1 VDVNVV
7 KYRDLPARSTWTF
20 LRHEIELERRGAKM
34 SQDLTGIE
42 RSQGQASLL
51 SPRRQIVLNADF
63 WTWLLVAVGV
73 VLQVLEYAD
82 NRPLYMDEDLLLS
95 NLVGLPILDFSTTLS
110 KDQLAA
116 PGFLV
121 VERIMVRL
129 PMPTVWSAR
138 LIPLLCGI
146 ASMFLMR
153 SVARHYLSPR
163 AVPMAVGLFALDDW
177 LIYYAVEIKQYCSDT
192 TLTLV
197 ALLLASAAAG
207 LSRRSLL
214 ILAVFGV
221 VGVWFSHPLAMVL
234 GAVGTYLA
242 AKAGVRRDWKKM
254 SGVVATSVLW
264 AGSFAACYLVS
275 YRILSKEKFI
285 WNWWDFAFLPIPPR
299 SLADLSRDF
308 WQIINIFNSPA
319 WVVTPLGVLFSA
331 FLAMALYL
339 IGSLSL
345 GLRWRGGLY
354 LLVAPLLFTLA
365 ASALHQYPFHGRLL
379 LFLVPTVHLLVAEGA
394 EALTR
399 RGGVILTVA
408 LGVFLLVQP
417 ACHVLWHRLVSTRV
431 HGGFD
436 SHGDLL
442 PDLLDHLE
450 QRERA
455 ATKARGRKSSD

>member
-1 VDVNVV
+1 
-7 KYRDLPARSTWTF
+7 
-20 LRHEIELERRGAKM
+20 M
-34 SQDLTGIE
+34 SQESTVVE
-42 RSQGQASLL
+42 SSQGHVSLL
-51 SPRRQIVLNADF
+51 SPHRPIVLTADT

-73 VLQVLEYAD
+73 LLQVLEYAD
-82 NRPLYMDEDLLLS
+82 NRPLYIDEGLLLK
-95 NLVGLPILDFSTTLS
+95 NLVGLPIFDFSTTLS

-116 PGFLV
+116 PGFLA

-153 SVARHYLSPR
+153 SVARRYVPPR
-163 AVPMAVGLFALDDW
+163 AVPIAVGLFALDDW
-177 LIYYAVEIKQYCSDT
+177 LIYYTVEIKQYCSDT

-197 ALLLASAAAG
+197 ALLLASVAAG
-207 LSRRSLL
+207 LNRRSLL
-214 ILAVFGV
+214 ILGAFGV

-234 GAVGTYLA
+234 GAAGTYLA
-242 AKAGVRRDWKKM
+242 GQAAIRRDWKKM
-254 SGVVATSVLW
+254 SGLVGMSLLW
-264 AGSFAACYLVS
+264 AASFAVCYSVS
-275 YRILSKEKFI
+275 HRILSKEQFI

-308 WQIINIFNSPA
+308 WQVINIFNSPA
-319 WVVTPLGVLFSA
+319 WVVTPLGVLASA
-331 FLAMALYL
+331 FLAMGLYL

-379 LFLVPTVHLLVAEGA
+379 LFLVPTIHLLVAEGA

-399 RGGVILTVA
+399 RGGTIFTVA
-408 LGVFLLVQP
+408 LGLFLLVQP
-417 ACHVLWHRLVSTRV
+417 AYDVLWNRLIVKRT
-431 HGGFD
+431 HGGYD

-442 PDLLDHLE
+442 PDLLDYLE
-450 QRERA
+450 RTRSRPGAVAPRA
-455 ATKARGRKSSD
+455 EPDKP